1 MAAKSYKATKGDEI
15 NLAIGAVV
23 EVLQKSDNG
32 WWLVRYDSNVKLAV
46 NGEEKRFSCL
56 LCGSF
61 SIQVFIVIVFH

>member
-46 NGEEKRFSCL
+46 NGEEKRLSCL